1 MAYIEYIL
9 EYGTKKMEWI
19 DTVEVTLGSWQN
31 KNLPN
36 LFLLQRFRQK
46 GFCRVIIWENQYLQ
60 LIRQRALSR
69 STYNL
74 ENPFSVLAGNWVK
87 IICIFLTLLHLP
99 PLKFHSVG

>member
-1 MAYIEYIL
+1 MRIGGQKKKNLKFKIDMAYIEYIL

-46 GFCRVIIWENQYLQ
+46 GFC
-60 LIRQRALSR
+60 
-69 STYNL
+69 
-74 ENPFSVLAGNWVK
+74 
-87 IICIFLTLLHLP
+87 
-99 PLKFHSVG
+99 